1 MAIHGFEKKPVF
13 AKWKLQG
20 STKNTAFFVLQL
32 DWSST
37 ASKYL
42 QPISWNVRA
51 RFSTLVKL
59 HEELMRQFPLSK
71 LPNFP
76 EKFALV
82 NAVNAVS
89 KDENS
94 EAEFLEYRRIMLD
107 SYFRELIM
115 KESVM
120 QSTALLRF
128 LEVRENVAPAK
139 EAARAAAQA
148 AKAEEVRSAGK
159 NNAAARAPAPAPAP
173 APAAAKQAKPKAAKP
188 ATEDVPDEAFDN
200 PLAWMAED
208 QDE

>member
-1 MAIHGFEKKPVF
+1 MAIHKFEKKPVF
-13 AKWKLQG
+13 AKWKLQS

-42 QPISWNVRA
+42 QPISWTVSA

-59 HEELMRQFPLSK
+59 HEELLRQFPLSK

-107 SYFRELIM
+107 AYFRELIM
-115 KESVM
+115 KENVM

-128 LEVRENVAPAK
+128 LEVRENVAPAQQ
-139 EAARAAAQA
+139 AARAAAQA
-148 AKAEEVRSAGK
+148 AKAEEVRSAAK
-159 NNAAARAPAPAPAP
+159 SAPAPAP
-173 APAAAKQAKPKAAKP
+173 APAAAATAKPKAAKP
-188 ATEDVPDEAFDN
+188 KATGGDVPTEAFED
-200 PLAWMAED
+200 PLAWMAEEHD
-208 QDE
+208 D